1 MSSRS
6 SSPAPYKLAK
16 ELTVESLE
24 AGLSARVHGRAVPPT
39 LTPPDP

>member
-6 SSPAPYKLAK
+6 APPPAPYKLAK

-24 AGLSARVHGRAVPPT
+24 AGLSARVHGRAGCSPR
-39 LTPPDP
+39 